1 MAHWCIK
8 FPGVVAVST
17 ARLMDARIAALAG
30 QLEAASLPRER
41 ERITALLSALQMA
54 FTARHGPTAED
65 SAHARSTRA
74 PIPTAQ
80 PRQQCPTRIKA
91 APAIVRHA

>member
-1 MAHWCIK
+1 M
-8 FPGVVAVST
+8 ST
-17 ARLMDARIAALAG
+17 ARLMDARIAALTA
-30 QLEAASLPRER
+30 QLEVASLPCER

-54 FTARHGPTAED
+54 FRARHGATAD
-65 SAHARSTRA
+65 CSDHAKNTRA

-80 PRQQCPTRIKA
+80 PRQQCPAPIKA